1 MEALGKKRRQ
11 RSASDVFN
19 GGVVRLHGR
28 CRHLLNILASVY
40 HRLLHVGIVPTQ
52 FNKDA
57 RYYLV
62 FGLNGQ
68 VTTASMACNVAATKK
83 NKRQAR

>member
-57 RYYLV
+57 RYYPGV
-62 FGLNGQ
+62 WVKWAGDDSIHGL
-68 VTTASMACNVAATKK
+68 
-83 NKRQAR
+83 